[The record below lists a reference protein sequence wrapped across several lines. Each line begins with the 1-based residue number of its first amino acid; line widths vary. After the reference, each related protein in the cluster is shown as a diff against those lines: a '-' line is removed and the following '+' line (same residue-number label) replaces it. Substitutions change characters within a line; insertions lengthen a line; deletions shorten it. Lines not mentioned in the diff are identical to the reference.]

1 MCVGTQIAV
10 KMISAMKTYE
20 AFGLSFKSQMKL
32 EITFQTVKKSQIV
45 KKFRREVIP

>member
-1 MCVGTQIAV
+1 MCVRTQSAV

-32 EITFQTVKKSQIV
+32 EITIQNIKKKMV
-45 KKFRREVIP
+45 NC